1 MPVSTRKELQ
11 TLIDVLLREEN
22 YDGLDDRRFP
32 RYRIHLSVECQ
43 PVTINGDADGEPFQA
58 MTENMSETGIN
69 LLVEDEPL
77 SEYLRLIFPAVSSR
91 STEFTMRV
99 LRSTEY
105 GPFHHVAGEFLWYE
119 SVDAPEAAAPATV

>member
-11 TLIDVLLREEN
+11 SLIDILLREES

-32 RYRIHLSVECQ
+32 RYRIHLSVECH
-43 PVTINGDADGEPFQA
+43 PVTIDGESDGEPFQA
-58 MTENMSETGIN
+58 MTENMSETGIK

-77 SEYLRLIFPAVSSR
+77 ADYLKLIFPAVSSR

-99 LRSTEY
+99 VRSAEY

-119 SVDAPEAAAPATV
+119 SVDEPEVAAPATV